1 MASRASFGALDPIS
15 LNPLREAASNAL
27 LKKRKTCHISNDWAN
42 QTITIRAHAASLSD
56 EPYVL
61 EPIAVVPRCRL
72 PFSWLDS
79 SPALLSEIQPGSLF
93 VADIPALE
101 QTESVVL
108 AVRLVSDGGL
118 YIVERAKRGIY
129 ALSKLARGVEEGDIL
144 VAVKAWRPSA
154 VEEAPR
160 RTEGN
165 GNWWLMAQI
174 EDPVTDIHFA
184 AKRTKF
190 DVSVVFGVVGG
201 DVPME
206 DVSPV
211 DLVEGRGQSLAPT
224 LTLERGSSSEGGLS
238 AAPGDS
244 QNLGGGLSN
253 DVFGAETVNVEAL
266 QSPHELL
273 DNIREQYLQALYI
286 SKTSVAYFAKGPL
299 ARCRTA
305 FSSSES
311 GSTRSTELVEFYREA
326 VLTAKKMDLKYRET
340 LPSTIK
346 DVILSI
352 SDDESTLK
360 KRKSRKKKLGKNGL
374 YSEEEQFIRKWW
386 KDRALADQGVSTE
399 TSRETELKK
408 HIADLRLRETQLQ
421 ILLILETMALEAAMT
436 DEGKPTENGDG
447 SDKTKSSKLKKSQDL
462 KVMLELHLD
471 RLCIWHAVSFDD
483 IAVSDPAKVYEN
495 NDSAGKRV
503 ESDAVRD
510 FCTEV
515 IIPFY
520 ASRLPDKCKSIT
532 RKLGVS
538 SSISPFPKK
547 PPLKHMPRTEPGTVI
562 ERQPSQKHSRRTL
575 QRVLTDEQTASQ
587 GRRQSL
593 SRSNTVPSQA
603 ERDSIEPLL
612 PSLSASVRGGI
623 QKAKRVE
630 NREVD
635 LDAVARQ
642 HETKLKKVQML
653 MDQKKELDAAI
664 NALRKP
670 NRELVAK
677 DIAED
682 ADKRRTR
689 TGGSARKPKNP
700 VRNPFGQGVQV
711 AATPKGSRK
720 RDAIIGLPPLPRS
733 MSMHSSTKPKDSPF
747 FGGDG
752 SPQMVTPGSTMRPK
766 SFSDNPNSRG
776 DNAIQETP
784 SRKPIQSLRSF
795 DGSGT
800 KGVAESPLSSGN
812 LFRVP
817 RRPAPRSTEMAP
829 STPVASR
836 HTIAYR
842 QNAVV
847 EPISSLVM
855 ETPPKHTLP
864 VPIIQADDP
873 EMAADTPAKILGT
886 PVKSAAR
893 LSVPATTTVPVTPE
907 KSIYAHLGWDDDD
920 ELNL

>member
-1 MASRASFGALDPIS
+1 
-15 LNPLREAASNAL
+15 
-27 LKKRKTCHISNDWAN
+27 
-42 QTITIRAHAASLSD
+42 
-56 EPYVL
+56 
-61 EPIAVVPRCRL
+61 
-72 PFSWLDS
+72 
-79 SPALLSEIQPGSLF
+79 
-93 VADIPALE
+93 
-101 QTESVVL
+101 
-108 AVRLVSDGGL
+108 
-118 YIVERAKRGIY
+118 
-129 ALSKLARGVEEGDIL
+129 
-144 VAVKAWRPSA
+144 
-154 VEEAPR
+154 
-160 RTEGN
+160 
-165 GNWWLMAQI
+165 
-174 EDPVTDIHFA
+174 
-184 AKRTKF
+184 
-190 DVSVVFGVVGG
+190 
-201 DVPME
+201 
-206 DVSPV
+206 
-211 DLVEGRGQSLAPT
+211 
-224 LTLERGSSSEGGLS
+224 
-238 AAPGDS
+238 
-244 QNLGGGLSN
+244 
-253 DVFGAETVNVEAL
+253 
-266 QSPHELL
+266 
-273 DNIREQYLQALYI
+273 
-286 SKTSVAYFAKGPL
+286 
-299 ARCRTA
+299 
-305 FSSSES
+305 
-311 GSTRSTELVEFYREA
+311 
-326 VLTAKKMDLKYRET
+326 MDLKYRET
-340 LPSTIK
+340 LPSALK
-346 DVILSI
+346 DAILSI
-352 SDDESTLK
+352 SDDDSALK
-360 KRKSRKKKLGKNGL
+360 KRKTKKKLGKNGL

-399 TSRETELKK
+399 TSREAELKK

-436 DEGKPTENGDG
+436 GEAKPSENGDG
-447 SDKTKSSKLKKSQDL
+447 PGKTKSSKPKKSQNL

-483 IAVSDPAKVYEN
+483 IAVSEPVKVYEN
-495 NDSAGKRV
+495 NDSAGKKL

-532 RKLGVS
+532 RKLGFS

-547 PPLKHMPRTEPGTVI
+547 PPPKHMPRTEPGTII
-562 ERQPSQKHSRRTL
+562 ERQPSQKHPRRTL

-664 NALRKP
+664 HALRKP

-682 ADKRRTR
+682 AVKRRTR
-689 TGGSARKPKNP
+689 TSGSARKPKNP

-733 MSMHSSTKPKDSPF
+733 MSLHSSTKPKDSTF

-752 SPQMVTPGSTMRPK
+752 SPQMVIPGSTMRPK
-766 SFSDNPNSRG
+766 SFSGDPSSRD

-784 SRKPIQSLRSF
+784 SRRPAQQFRSF

-800 KGVAESPLSSGN
+800 AGMAEPPLSSGN

-836 HTIAYR
+836 HTNAY
-842 QNAVV
+842 QSNVAA

-855 ETPPKHTLP
+855 ETPPKQSLT
-864 VPIIQADDP
+864 VPIIQADGP
-873 EMAADTPAKILGT
+873 ETAADTPVKILGT

-893 LSVPATTTVPVTPE
+893 LGVPATTTTVPVTPE

-920 ELNL
+920 DLGL